1 MQPGAHLQAH
11 RQPLAD
17 ALNRRADVA
26 VRERV
31 VLHAAELCG
40 VNDLIV
46 EQDLQ
51 LERRLEAFGTAHRAA
66 RRAPELGTDLVL
78 RVRREVVV
86 DDEPAARA
94 ERQPFDPVVLREV
107 EPRPVLRAARRDLR
121 VADRHGRDAQAH
133 REIALEQQRRRL
145 QRVRDVVEAVARD
158 VRRQQRLDVDREA
171 EQVAHRV
178 AVRRAREPAHR
189 RAGHRGCTLI

>member
-1 MQPGAHLQAH
+1 MEAGAHLQTH

-17 ALNRRADVA
+17 LLDRGADVA

-31 VLHAAELCG
+31 VVHAAELRG
-40 VNDLIV
+40 VNDLVV

-51 LERRLEAFGTAHRAA
+51 LERRLEPFGSAHRAA
-66 RRAPELGTDLVL
+66 RRAPQLGPDLVL
-78 RVRREVVV
+78 GIRREVVV

-94 ERQPFDPVVLREV
+94 ERQPFDPVVLREI

-121 VADRHGRDAQAH
+121 VADGHRRDAQPH

-145 QRVRDVVEAVARD
+145 QRVRDVVEPVARD
-158 VRRQQRLDVDREA
+158 VRGQQRRDVHREA

-178 AVRRAREPAHR
+178 AVRRAREPSHR
-189 RAGHRGCTLI
+189 RAGHGGRTLI